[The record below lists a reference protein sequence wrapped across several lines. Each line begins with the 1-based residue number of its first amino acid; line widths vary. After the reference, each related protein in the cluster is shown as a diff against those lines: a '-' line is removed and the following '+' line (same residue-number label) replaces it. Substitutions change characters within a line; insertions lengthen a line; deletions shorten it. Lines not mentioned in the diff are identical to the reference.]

1 MSDDFFGFISFKF
14 LKVVKEVD
22 DFLVDGFFLLF
33 VVKLNVFK
41 VNEFLSDDLDL
52 FFVFSEKMNKREFV
66 IVKILVVNEDD
77 FFFVNSVKDE
87 SKNKNVEFLV
97 GKDMILSLFIVFFFG
112 DDIFFIIGDKIL
124 EKKFKLSL
132 EKMFSKVVEFKIFL
146 LFDNDDLFFVV

>member
-14 LKVVKEVD
+14 LKVVEEVD

-97 GKDMILSLFIVFFFG
+97 GKDMIISLFIVFFFG
-112 DDIFFIIGDKIL
+112 DGIFFIIGDKIL